1 MKIALVQMSMGKE
14 ISENLDKSLKYCDMA
29 ENCDLVFFPEIQ
41 LTPFFPQY
49 HNICVDHYCIDMDND
64 ALVRL
69 CQKAREHRYYLSPN
83 VYLESEGA
91 RYDTSLWI
99 SPEGKIRDTAKMVH
113 IAQNENFYE
122 QDYYTPAED
131 GFKVFATPE
140 FFFRIFFCRSNSDT
154 KCLPSYPVH
163 SFFRTAVQPVRD
175 PGRRIK
181 RYRTFPVP
189 GCCYYYWNL
198 LFSHCMDL
206 YGFQTLSSV
215 KYSVLCVP
223 DFMGVNDNPYYNR
236 IHCKKAR

>member
-91 RYDTSLWI
+91 RYRYFSL
-99 SPEGKIRDTAKMVH
+99 D
-113 IAQNENFYE
+113 
-122 QDYYTPAED
+122 
-131 GFKVFATPE
+131 
-140 FFFRIFFCRSNSDT
+140 
-154 KCLPSYPVH
+154 L
-163 SFFRTAVQPVRD
+163 
-175 PGRRIK
+175 PGRK
-181 RYRTFPVP
+181 NPRYCKNGPHRTE
-189 GCCYYYWNL
+189 
-198 LFSHCMDL
+198 
-206 YGFQTLSSV
+206 
-215 KYSVLCVP
+215 
-223 DFMGVNDNPYYNR
+223 
-236 IHCKKAR
+236 

>member
-122 QDYYTPAED
+122 QD
-131 GFKVFATPE
+131 
-140 FFFRIFFCRSNSDT
+140 
-154 KCLPSYPVH
+154 
-163 SFFRTAVQPVRD
+163 
-175 PGRRIK
+175 
-181 RYRTFPVP
+181 
-189 GCCYYYWNL
+189 
-198 LFSHCMDL
+198 
-206 YGFQTLSSV
+206 
-215 KYSVLCVP
+215 
-223 DFMGVNDNPYYNR
+223 
-236 IHCKKAR
+236 